1 MEKIEIKKHL
11 QKVLVD
17 NGLNIA
23 IEHILKIENYLD
35 VILNCIDGTLSL
47 YQRLYNTLVLS
58 SS

>member
-23 IEHILKIENYLD
+23 IELILKIENYLD

-47 YQRLYNTLVLS
+47 YQRLYNTLILS

>member
-35 VILNCIDGTLSL
+35 VILNCMMAPLAFIKD
-47 YQRLYNTLVLS
+47 YIIH
-58 SS
+58 

>member
-17 NGLNIA
+17 NGLHIA

-35 VILNCIDGTLSL
+35 VILNCIDGTLGL
-47 YQRLYNTLVLS
+47 YQRLYNTLILS

>member
-35 VILNCIDGTLSL
+35 IILNCIDGTLSL
-47 YQRLYNTLVLS
+47 YQRLYNTLILS

>member
-47 YQRLYNTLVLS
+47 YQRLYNTLILS

>member
-35 VILNCIDGTLSL
+35 VILNCINGTLSL
-47 YQRLYNTLVLS
+47 YQRLYNTLILS

>member
-11 QKVLVD
+11 QKVLVN

-47 YQRLYNTLVLS
+47 YQRLYNTLILS

>member
-23 IEHILKIENYLD
+23 IEHILKTENYLD

-47 YQRLYNTLVLS
+47 YQRLYNTLILS

>member
-23 IEHILKIENYLD
+23 IEHILKIENYSD
-35 VILNCIDGTLSL
+35 VILNCINGTLSL
-47 YQRLYNTLVLS
+47 YQRLYNTLILS

>member
-47 YQRLYNTLVLS
+47 YQRLCNTLILS

>member
-47 YQRLYNTLVLS
+47 YQVLYNTLILS

>member
-35 VILNCIDGTLSL
+35 VILNCIDDTLSL
-47 YQRLYNTLVLS
+47 YQRLYNTLILS

>member
-23 IEHILKIENYLD
+23 IEHILKIENYSD

-47 YQRLYNTLVLS
+47 YQRLYNTLILS